1 MRQKLAIKSSAI
13 GLCARLLAMVLSVIS
28 ARLFVQYLGI
38 EIKGV
43 SGLIANILSLLQ
55 LAEMGIGTAIIY
67 ALYQPIVDD
76 NKEEIKSLMA
86 FYKKAYHY
94 IGLMIFVI
102 GCVAS
107 FFLKF
112 FIEETSYSW
121 NYVYLIFYIQLL
133 VSVSTYLFGAYRRNL
148 LYASQRQYITTII
161 DAAMNTLFTIIR
173 MVVIVCLQSYIV
185 YLILQVVQTLLSN
198 LIASIATERSFP
210 YLREKNVQPYNKMPE
225 LIGNVKNVIVGKIGG
240 VVYNST
246 DNLLI
251 SKFVGIIEVGYM
263 TNYYTV
269 RTMIKTIVNSI
280 TEPVRPMIGNY
291 IREYKDVEKSYN
303 LFMSYTFIRYF
314 IANNIIVGLIVMF
327 NPFIDIWMGK
337 GYTLSMWIPILIS
350 IDMFIDIVHGPTWEF
365 NSALGLFR
373 NSRNMS
379 CGGAIINL
387 STSLILVFLMGTPG
401 VLLGTVIAQCYY
413 WTARTYIVFTK
424 YFKQGVWIYIR
435 RVIAYIFVTIADTFI
450 MLFLRYRF
458 MPETNISKFLLLCII
473 SIAVSSLSIWLLWG
487 RTQEFAIM
495 VGMVKKVIV
504 RKKEVENRETY
515 T

>member
-13 GLCARLLAMVLSVIS
+13 GLCARLLAMVLSIIS
-28 ARLFVQYLGI
+28 SRLFVQYLGI

-67 ALYQPIVDD
+67 ALYQPIVDN

-86 FYKKAYHY
+86 FYKKAYNY
-94 IGLMIFVI
+94 IGLMIFII
-102 GCVAS
+102 GCGAS
-107 FFLKF
+107 LFLKF

-121 NYVYLIFYIQLL
+121 NYVYLIFYIQLFA
-133 VSVSTYLFGAYRRNL
+133 SVSTYLLGAYRRNL
-148 LYASQRQYITTII
+148 LYANQRQYITTII
-161 DAAMNTLFTIIR
+161 DAVTNTLFTIIR
-173 MVVIVCLQSYIV
+173 MVVIVYLQSYIV

-198 LIASIATERSFP
+198 LIASVATQRSFP
-210 YLREKNVQPYNKMPE
+210 YLKEKDIKPYDKMPE
-225 LIGNVKNVIVGKIGG
+225 LVGNVKNVIIGKIGG
-240 VVYNST
+240 VIYNST

-251 SKFVGIIEVGYM
+251 SKFVGVVEVGYM
-263 TNYYTV
+263 TNYYTI

-291 IREYKDVEKSYN
+291 IREYKDVKKSYQ
-303 LFMSYTFIRYF
+303 LFLSYTFIRYF
-314 IANNIIVGLIVMF
+314 IANNVIVGLLVMF
-327 NPFIDIWMGK
+327 NPFIDLWMGE
-337 GYTLSMWIPILIS
+337 GFTLSMWIPILIS

-387 STSLILVFLMGTPG
+387 TTSLILVFIIGTPG

-424 YFKQGVWIYIR
+424 YFKQGLWTYIR
-435 RVIAYIFVTIADTFI
+435 RVVAYIFVTMADIMI
-450 MLFLRYRF
+450 MLFFRYRF
-458 MPETNISKFLLLCII
+458 MPQTTFLKFLLLCII
-473 SIAVSSLSIWLLWG
+473 SVVVSSLSVLLIWG
-487 RTQEFAIM
+487 KTQEFATMIAM
-495 VGMVKKVIV
+495 IKKVIG
-504 RKKEVENRETY
+504 RKKEI
-515 T
+515 